1 MIAALRRC
9 RAWLAL
15 LAVLAVFP
23 AAEAADA
30 PAEIRLDYAY
40 YAPTS
45 LALRKFG
52 WLEKSLDGSGTR
64 VRWVFSQGSNRSLE
78 YLNAGSVDFASTAG
92 LAAVLA

>member
-52 WLEKSLDGSGTR
+52 WLEKSLDG
-64 VRWVFSQGSNRSLE
+64 
-78 YLNAGSVDFASTAG
+78 
-92 LAAVLA
+92 

>member
-23 AAEAADA
+23 AAEAAAA

-52 WLEKSLDGSGTR
+52 
-64 VRWVFSQGSNRSLE
+64 
-78 YLNAGSVDFASTAG
+78 
-92 LAAVLA
+92 

>member
-23 AAEAADA
+23 AAEAAA

-40 YAPTS
+40 YAPTRD
-45 LALRKFG
+45 RK
-52 WLEKSLDGSGTR
+52 
-64 VRWVFSQGSNRSLE
+64 
-78 YLNAGSVDFASTAG
+78 SV
-92 LAAVLA
+92 V